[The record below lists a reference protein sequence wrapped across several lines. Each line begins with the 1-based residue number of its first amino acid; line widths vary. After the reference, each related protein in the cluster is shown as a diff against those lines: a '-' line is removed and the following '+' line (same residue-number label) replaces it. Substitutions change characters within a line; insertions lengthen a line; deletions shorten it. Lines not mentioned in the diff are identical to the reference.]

1 MISILSLGRKRFAGL
16 LAWLALAS
24 LGVVGAPRDSAAFDG
39 HAQKPVVGAL
49 QTGSGPVLRSAAVKI
64 GAACRNGDDDR
75 RASGGPGPA
84 GLPPAIMLAA
94 PVAAAP
100 VYEPVAARGV
110 ALARRRPYAARA
122 PPARPV

>member
-1 MISILSLGRKRFAGL
+1 MISILSLGRRRFAGL

-24 LGVVGAPRDSAAFDG
+24 LGVVGVPHDSAAFDG

-49 QTGSGPVLRSAAVKI
+49 QSGSGPILRSAAVKI

-75 RASGGPGPA
+75 GASGGLGPA
-84 GLPPAIMLAA
+84 GLPPAIMIAA
-94 PVAAAP
+94 PVTAAA
-100 VYEPVAARGV
+100 VYEPAAACGG
-110 ALARRRPYAARA
+110 ALTRRRPYAARA